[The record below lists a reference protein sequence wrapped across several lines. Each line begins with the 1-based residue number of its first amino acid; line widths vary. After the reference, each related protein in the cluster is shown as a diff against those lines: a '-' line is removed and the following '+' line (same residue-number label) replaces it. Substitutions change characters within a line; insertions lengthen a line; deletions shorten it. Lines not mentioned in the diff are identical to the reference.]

1 MAEETVLEQE
11 QKTDTAD
18 VSSFL
23 QKAAFGEEVLSQ
35 ENNADVKEVSETKKN
50 EETKTNLEEEEIL
63 DPKEWLKREFD
74 IDDPAALKAEREELK
89 STREK
94 LKKYEVDEN
103 GFKVLDYLKPENE
116 DKLFEH
122 LSNKKK
128 IAKLTSGDVTENN
141 AAEIVKFQMQQKY
154 KDSNLST
161 EDIDYKFSKQF
172 GLPKEPQED
181 KFVTTEEYEEAKA
194 TWENRVSEI
203 KRELLIEAKLAI
215 PEIQKL
221 KTELILPNIER
232 EIASKKEPTP
242 EELAAFDND
251 KKSFIQAFENTFKDF
266 NGITT
271 QVKDK
276 DVDYP
281 VAYIASPEEKNLI
294 NQSMQKFAESGFDAN
309 ALLADRWVNK
319 DMTLNVQQMTEDLS
333 RIFLGKN
340 SDAKIA
346 NEAANKRLEL
356 YIKDKKQID
365 IKEGSEE
372 GKLNL
377 EKTDGKVE
385 DKLRERML
393 AL

>member
-1 MAEETVLEQE
+1 MTEETVLEEE
-11 QKTDTAD
+11 QKTETAD
-18 VSSFL
+18 VSSIL
-23 QKAAFGEEVLSQ
+23 QRAAFGENESSQ
-35 ENNADVKEVSETKKN
+35 ENNADTIKEVSETQTT
-50 EETKTNLEEEEIL
+50 EEVKTTEEIL
-63 DPKEWLKREFD
+63 DPKDWLKREFD
-74 IDDPAALKAEREELK
+74 VDDVAILKAEREELK
-89 STREK
+89 LAKEK
-94 LKKYEVDEN
+94 LKSYEVDEN

-128 IAKLTSGDVTENN
+128 IAKLTSVEVSENN
-141 AAEIVKFQMQQKY
+141 AADIVKFQMQHKY
-154 KDSNLST
+154 KDSNLSA
-161 EDIDYKFSKQF
+161 EDIEYKFNKQF

-181 KFVTTEEYEEAKA
+181 KFLTTEEYEEAKA
-194 TWENRVSEI
+194 VWESKVSEI

-221 KTELILPNIER
+221 KTELTLPNIER
-232 EIASKKEPTP
+232 EATSKKEATSA
-242 EELAAFDND
+242 ELAAFEND
-251 KKSFIQAFENTFKDF
+251 KKSFIQAFENVFKDF
-266 NGITT
+266 NGIAT

-281 VAYIASPEEKNLI
+281 VAYVASQEEKSLI

-309 ALLADRWVNK
+309 AILSERWVSK
-319 DMTLNVQQMTEDLS
+319 DLTLNVQQMTEDLS

-372 GKLNL
+372 GKLQLDNGNQ
-377 EKTDGKVE
+377 TVE